1 MIRSIV
7 RLILQFTNIVT
18 VYNIYFWV
26 RMYSTYSTR
35 YIFLSFDAWNANSIL
50 LDDGRLRFHH
60 TYFMKLTNLLQSI
73 ILLSIKNCII
83 GLVLTVLCFCRW
95 IETIL
100 FFESTICDEF
110 FSYFDVQQIWLYW
123 INASIAFILLMR
135 YMNTIEIITL
145 FAL

>member
-7 RLILQFTNIVT
+7 RLILQFTYIVT

-35 YIFLSFDAWNANSIL
+35 YIFLIV
-50 LDDGRLRFHH
+50 R
-60 TYFMKLTNLLQSI
+60 FMKCKFNFAWRWETLFLPYVLHENDKPLHSI
-73 ILLSIKNCII
+73 RLLSTKKCFRD
-83 GLVLTVLCFCRW
+83 LVFTVLCFCRW

-110 FSYFDVQQIWLYW
+110 FSYFDVQQIRLYW
-123 INASIAFILLMR
+123 INASIVFILLMR
-135 YMNTIEIITL
+135 YINIIEIITL
-145 FAL
+145 FVL